1 LSEVR
6 PHGARKRDWQPIAF
20 LVAVIVARLGFATL
34 VFARPQLA
42 LQNDSDRYVPIAKGI
57 LSGQAYSWNTER
69 PGELLNTVGYPLYL
83 AGVYLVGG
91 SAPGTVAIAQ
101 LLLSGALALAL
112 YLGLRVSVG
121 SAAALGA
128 AVILAVDPLSILW
141 SLTIL
146 TETVF
151 AAGLGF
157 GALLLIRWSASRHMR
172 TLVLSGVCLALAAMV
187 KPYALL
193 ILGIWAAAVALLPS
207 DHDGS
212 PLKESLG
219 KLRLAVI
226 FVLPTLVL
234 AAPWVV
240 RNALLWNCPSLS
252 SVDRVTMRD
261 YVAAKVVGEYE
272 HISLEEAQAQL
283 RDSDPGVCPR
293 SSGKYL
299 DLILSHPQIYAR
311 LHLAG
316 TIPVLVGTSF
326 DRWIEFFGVDYI
338 LPDLWRPFM
347 DGGPTAVGSVLV
359 RQLMDFPG
367 AVVLM
372 VALIAWQLLLYAL
385 ALLGVLAYRR
395 LNSMP
400 LRWNVIVIAIAVLI
414 LVLTPGQG
422 GHERFRVPAQPLLA
436 ILAAYGLA
444 WGVLPWL
451 QTRRSRHTRPSA
463 S

>member
-1 LSEVR
+1 LIEVR
-6 PHGARKRDWQPIAF
+6 SHGVRQDEWQRIAF
-20 LVAVIVARLGFATL
+20 LVAVIVVRLGFATL

-42 LQNDSDRYVPIAKGI
+42 LQNDTDRYVPIAKGI

-83 AGVYLVGG
+83 AGVYLLGG

-112 YLGLRVSVG
+112 YLGLRASVG

-128 AVILAVDPLSILW
+128 AVILAVDPLTILW

-151 AAGLGF
+151 AACLGF
-157 GALLLIRWSASRHMR
+157 AALLLMRWSASRHVR
-172 TLVLSGVCLALAAMV
+172 TLVLSGVCLALAAIV

-207 DHDGS
+207 DHGGS
-212 PLKESLG
+212 PLQESLRR
-219 KLRLAVI
+219 LRLAGI
-226 FVLPTLVL
+226 FVLPTLAL

-261 YVAAKVVGEYE
+261 YVAAKVLEEYE

-283 RDSDPGVCPR
+283 RESDPGVCP
-293 SSGKYL
+293 GGNAKYL
-299 DLILSHPQIYAR
+299 DLILSHPQIYTR

-326 DRWIEFFGVDYI
+326 DRWIEFFGVDYV

-347 DGGPTAVGSVLV
+347 DGGPTEVGSVLV
-359 RQLMDFPG
+359 QQLMDFPG

-372 VALIAWQLLLYAL
+372 VALVAWQLLMYAL
-385 ALLGVLAYRR
+385 ALAGVLAYRR
-395 LNSMP
+395 LNSIP
-400 LRWNVIVIAIAVLI
+400 LRWNVIVIAIGVLI

-451 QTRRSRHTRPSA
+451 QTRRSRPTRSRA
-463 S
+463 I